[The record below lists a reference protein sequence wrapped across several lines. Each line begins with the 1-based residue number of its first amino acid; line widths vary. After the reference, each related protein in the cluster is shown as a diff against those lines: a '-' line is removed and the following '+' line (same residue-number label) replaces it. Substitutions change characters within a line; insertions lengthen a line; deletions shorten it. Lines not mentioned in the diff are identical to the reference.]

1 MSEPVHIS
9 KLLGKVMQKI
19 EKKVID
25 NTEAFSVD
33 WKRIV
38 GEDHAKNS
46 KVLGKSKRK
55 LLVGVKDSLYLFELN
70 AKKIE
75 ILSKIKRA
83 KPESNINDIKFL
95 IFTKDEKDGKE
106 Q

>member
-1 MSEPVHIS
+1 
-9 KLLGKVMQKI
+9 MQKI

-25 NTEAFSVD
+25 NTEAFSVN

-38 GEDHAKNS
+38 GKEFAENS
-46 KVLGKSKRK
+46 KVLGKNKRK

-70 AKKIE
+70 SKKIE
-75 ILSKIKRA
+75 ILSKLKRA

-95 IFTKDEKDGKE
+95 IFTKDEQNGKE
-106 Q
+106 L

>member
-1 MSEPVHIS
+1 MNEPVHIS

-25 NTEAFSVD
+25 NTDAID
-33 WKRIV
+33 INWGRIV
-38 GEDHAKNS
+38 GGEYAKNS
-46 KVLGKSKRK
+46 RVLGKTKRK
-55 LLVGVKDSLYLFELN
+55 LLVGVKDSMYLFELN
-70 AKKIE
+70 SRKME
-75 ILSKIKRA
+75 ILSKIRKS

-95 IFTKDEKDGKE
+95 IFTKEEDDGKE

>member
-1 MSEPVHIS
+1 MNEPLHIS
-9 KLLGKVMQKI
+9 KLMPKVMQKI

-25 NTEAFSVD
+25 NTEAFD
-33 WKRIV
+33 LNWERIV
-38 GEDHAKNS
+38 GKKFSEHS
-46 KVLGKSKRK
+46 QILGKSNRK
-55 LLVGVKDSLYLFELN
+55 ILVGVNDSQYLFELN
-70 AKKIE
+70 SRKME
-75 ILSKIKRA
+75 ILSRIKKT

>member
-9 KLLGKVMQKI
+9 KLISKVMQQI

-25 NTEAFSVD
+25 NTEVFD
-33 WKRIV
+33 LNWERIV
-38 GEDHAKNS
+38 GKEFAKHS
-46 KVLGKSKRK
+46 QVLGKSKRK
-55 LLVGVKDSLYLFELN
+55 VLVGVSDSLYLFELN
-70 AKKIE
+70 SRKME
-75 ILSKIKRA
+75 ILSRIKRT

>member
-1 MSEPVHIS
+1 
-9 KLLGKVMQKI
+9 MQKI

-25 NTEAFSVD
+25 NTEAIDLD

-38 GEDHAKNS
+38 GEESAKYS
-46 KVLGKSKRK
+46 KVLGKNKRK
-55 LLVGVKDSLYLFELN
+55 ILVGVKDSLYLFELN
-70 AKKIE
+70 SRKME
-75 ILSKIKRA
+75 ILNKIKRM

-95 IFTKDEKDGKE
+95 IFTKDEKDGKDGKE